1 MELDLGEE
9 EEETV
14 IAISRRECR
23 CFAHLQ
29 GRYTVGW
36 RGGKIIVYTLLCVYC
51 TLLFYA
57 IVKYCIVIISIYN
70 QSMPICL
77 LRLILQCV

>member
-23 CFAHLQ
+23 SFAHLQ

-36 RGGKIIVYTLLCVYC
+36 LRDCQILYC
-51 TLLFYA
+51 H
-57 IVKYCIVIISIYN
+57 N
-70 QSMPICL
+70 
-77 LRLILQCV
+77 